1 MFDPINP
8 PCFAASASGVTERR
22 VVLDTGLLRVRVHN
36 SDFAL
41 EDLCGFAAR
50 HNRKRGFLFLSKVLG
65 KHWPVTPTRMREIHA
80 HLAGQLDLGDGPCL
94 FIAMAETAT
103 GLGQGVFESRLE
115 QRPETEALF
124 IHSTRYRVD
133 GRTALDFQEAHCH
146 APDQLLYAPIRP
158 ELRARFES
166 ARELVLIDDEISTG
180 NTLCNL
186 VESYRRLNPNIERV
200 HFVAIT
206 QFGGADSAARFSER
220 LGLPVACVA
229 ALHGEFAFEPAES
242 WFTDAPPPAV
252 GDNRR
257 APHQLAED
265 LGRFGI
271 DRPIRIPPADLERLT
286 EGLAPDD
293 SILVLGTGEFMHL
306 AFRVGLGLE
315 SLGFRVAVQAT
326 SRSPILVGAD
336 VGSRRI
342 FADNYGE
349 GILNYLY
356 NVDPEDYARIIVC
369 HETPRAG
376 LDDLL
381 QNLGPHHRSYS
392 VASS

>member
-1 MFDPINP
+1 MTRDVV
-8 PCFAASASGVTERR
+8 GLTERA
-22 VVLDTGLLRVRVHN
+22 VNLDTGTLRVRVRE
-36 SDFAL
+36 STFAL
-41 EDLCGFAAR
+41 DELCGFAAR

-65 KHWPVTPTRMREIHA
+65 KHWPAAPTRMREIHA
-80 HLAGQLDLGDGPCL
+80 HLAGRLDLGDGPCL
-94 FIAMAETAT
+94 FVAMAETAT
-103 GLGQGVFESRLE
+103 GLGQGVFESVLE

-146 APDQLLYAPIRP
+146 APDQLLYAPIEP
-158 ELRARFES
+158 ERHRRFES

-186 VESYRRLNPNIERV
+186 VESYRRLNPDIERV

-206 QFGGADSAARFSER
+206 QFGGADSAARFSDR
-220 LGLPVACVA
+220 LGLPVECVA
-229 ALHGEFAFEPAES
+229 ALHGEFAFEPAEFWS
-242 WFTDAPPPAV
+242 TDEPPSAV
-252 GDNRR
+252 GDNRL

-271 DRPIRIPPADLERLT
+271 ERPIRIPPEDLDRLAA
-286 EGLAPDD
+286 GLNPDD
-293 SILVLGTGEFMHL
+293 WILVLGTGEFMHP

-315 SLGFRVAVQAT
+315 ALGFRVAVQAT
-326 SRSPILVGAD
+326 SRSPILLGAD
-336 VGSRRI
+336 VGSRLV

-349 GILNYLY
+349 GIVNYLY
-356 NVDPEDYARIIVC
+356 NVDPDDYARIIVC

-392 VASS
+392 AASGLT

>member
-1 MFDPINP
+1 MTKPDVMDL
-8 PCFAASASGVTERR
+8 AERTVR
-22 VVLDTGLLRVRVHN
+22 LDTGTLRVRVRE
-36 SDFAL
+36 SAFTLD
-41 EDLCGFAAR
+41 ELCGFAAR

-65 KHWPVTPTRMREIHA
+65 KHWPVTPTRMREIHT
-80 HLAGQLDLGDGPCL
+80 HLAGRLDLGAGPCL
-94 FIAMAETAT
+94 FVAMAETAT

-124 IHSTRYRVD
+124 IHSTRYRID
-133 GRTALDFQEAHCH
+133 GRRALNFQEAHCH

-158 ELRARFES
+158 EHRARFES

-186 VESYRRLNPNIERV
+186 VESYRRLNPDIERV

-206 QFGGADSAARFSER
+206 QFGGADSASRFSAR
-220 LGLPVACVA
+220 LGLPVECVA

-242 WFTDAPPPAV
+242 WSTDEPPPAV

-271 DRPIRIPPADLERLT
+271 ERPIRLPPEDLDRLA
-286 EGLAPDD
+286 EGLNPGDP
-293 SILVLGTGEFMHL
+293 ILVLGTGEFMHV
-306 AFRVGLGLE
+306 AFRVGLSLE
-315 SLGFRVAVQAT
+315 AWGFRVAVQAT
-326 SRSPILVGAD
+326 SRSPILLGAD
-336 VGSRRI
+336 VGSRRV
-342 FADNYGE
+342 FADNYDE
-349 GILNYLY
+349 GIPNYLY

-392 VASS
+392 VASTE

>member
-1 MFDPINP
+1 MTKK
-8 PCFAASASGVTERR
+8 GVVDLTERAVR
-22 VVLDTGLLRVRVHN
+22 LDTGTLRVRVHE
-36 SDFAL
+36 SAFELD
-41 EDLCGFAAR
+41 ELCGFAAR

-80 HLAGQLDLGDGPCL
+80 HLAGRLDLGSGPCL
-94 FIAMAETAT
+94 FVAMAETAT
-103 GLGQGVFESRLE
+103 GLGQGVFESVLE

-124 IHSTRYRVD
+124 IHSTRYRID

-146 APDQLLYAPIRP
+146 APDQLLYAPTRP
-158 ELRARFES
+158 ERRRRFES

-186 VESYRRLNPNIERV
+186 VESYRRLNPKIERI

-206 QFGGADSAARFSER
+206 QFGGADSAARFSAR
-220 LGLPVACVA
+220 LGLPVECVA
-229 ALHGEFAFEPAES
+229 ALHGEFAFEPAAS
-242 WFTDAPPPAV
+242 WSTDEPPPAV

-271 DRPIRIPPADLERLT
+271 EQSIHVPHADLESLS
-286 EGLAPDD
+286 EGLQAGD

-315 SLGFRVAVQAT
+315 ALGFRVAVQAT
-326 SRSPILVGAD
+326 SRSPILLGAD
-336 VGSRRI
+336 VGSRRV

-349 GILNYLY
+349 GIRNYLY

-381 QNLGPHHRSYS
+381 QNLGPHHRSYR
-392 VASS
+392 VASTE

>member
-1 MFDPINP
+1 VTKDVLD
-8 PCFAASASGVTERR
+8 VTERSVR
-22 VVLDTGLLRVRVHN
+22 LDTGTLRVRVRE
-36 SDFAL
+36 SAFAL
-41 EDLCGFAAR
+41 DELCGFAAR

-80 HLAGQLDLGDGPCL
+80 HLAGQLDLGAGPCL
-94 FIAMAETAT
+94 FVAMAETAT

-124 IHSTRYRVD
+124 IHSTRYRID

-146 APDQLLYAPIRP
+146 APDQLLYAPIQP
-158 ELRARFES
+158 EQRRRFES

-186 VESYRRLNPNIERV
+186 VESYRRLNPGIERV

-206 QFGGADSAARFSER
+206 QFGGADSAVRFSER
-220 LGLPVACVA
+220 LGLPVECVA
-229 ALHGEFAFEPAES
+229 ALHGEFAFEPAAS
-242 WFTDAPPPAV
+242 WFTDEPPPAV
-252 GDNRR
+252 GDNRLM
-257 APHQLAED
+257 PHDLAED

-271 DRPIRIPPADLERLT
+271 DRPITVPGMDLDELA
-286 EGLAPDD
+286 EGLESGDPV
-293 SILVLGTGEFMHL
+293 LVLGTGEFMHL

-315 SLGFRVAVQAT
+315 ALGFRVAVQAT

-336 VGSRRI
+336 VGRRLV

-356 NVDPEDYARIIVC
+356 NVDPDDYVRIIVC

-381 QNLGPHHRSYS
+381 QNLGPRHRPYQPRATARKGS
-392 VASS
+392 

>member
-1 MFDPINP
+1 M
-8 PCFAASASGVTERR
+8 TEKDVMDLIERTVR
-22 VVLDTGLLRVRVHN
+22 LDTGTLRVRARE
-36 SDFAL
+36 SAFAL
-41 EDLCGFAAR
+41 DELCGFAAR

-65 KHWPVTPTRMREIHA
+65 KHWPVTPTRMREIHT
-80 HLAGQLDLGDGPCL
+80 HLAGRLDLGAGPCL
-94 FIAMAETAT
+94 FVAMAETAT
-103 GLGQGVFESRLE
+103 GLGQGVFESVLE

-124 IHSTRYRVD
+124 IHSTRYRID

-186 VESYRRLNPNIERV
+186 VESYRRLNPDIERV

-206 QFGGADSAARFSER
+206 QFGGADSAARFSDR
-220 LGLPVACVA
+220 LGLPVECVA
-229 ALHGEFAFEPAES
+229 ALHGEFAFDPAAS
-242 WFTDAPPPAV
+242 CSTDEPPPAV

-271 DRPIRIPPADLERLT
+271 ERSIVVPNADLERLS
-286 EGLAPDD
+286 EGLESGDR
-293 SILVLGTGEFMHL
+293 ILVLGTGEFMHL

-315 SLGFRVAVQAT
+315 ALGFQVAVQAT
-326 SRSPILVGAD
+326 SRSPILLGAD
-336 VGSRRI
+336 VGSRRV

-349 GILNYLY
+349 GICNYLY
-356 NVDPEDYARIIVC
+356 NVDPDDYARIIVC

-392 VASS
+392 VASTE

>member
-1 MFDPINP
+1 
-8 PCFAASASGVTERR
+8 VTERQVR
-22 VVLDTGLLRVRVHN
+22 LDTGTLHVRVRESAFGLDV
-36 SDFAL
+36 
-41 EDLCGFAAR
+41 LCGFAAR

-65 KHWPVTPTRMREIHA
+65 KHWPVAPTRMREIHT
-80 HLAGQLDLGDGPCL
+80 HLAGRLDLGAGPCL
-94 FIAMAETAT
+94 FVAMAETAT
-103 GLGQGVFESRLE
+103 GLGQGVFESALE
-115 QRPETEALF
+115 QRPEAEALF
-124 IHSTRYRVD
+124 IHSTRYRIH
-133 GRTALDFQEAHCH
+133 GRTALEFQEAHCH

-158 ELRARFES
+158 ERRARFES

-186 VESYRRLNPNIERV
+186 VESYRSLNPGIERV

-206 QFGGADSAARFSER
+206 QFGGADSAARFSDR
-220 LGLPVACVA
+220 LGLPVECVA
-229 ALHGEFAFEPAES
+229 ALHGEFAFEPAAS
-242 WFTDAPPPAV
+242 WSTDEPPPAV

-271 DRPIRIPPADLERLT
+271 EHPIVVPSPDLERLC
-286 EGLAPDD
+286 EGLEPGDP
-293 SILVLGTGEFMHL
+293 ILVLGTGEFMHL

-315 SLGFRVAVQAT
+315 ALGFRVAVQAT

-336 VGSRRI
+336 VGSRRV

-349 GILNYLY
+349 GIVNYLY
-356 NVDPEDYARIIVC
+356 NVDPDDYARIIVC

-376 LDDLL
+376 LDELL

>member
-1 MFDPINP
+1 MTEKD
-8 PCFAASASGVTERR
+8 VTDLAERTVR
-22 VVLDTGLLRVRVHN
+22 LDTGTLRVRARE
-36 SDFAL
+36 SAFAL
-41 EDLCGFAAR
+41 DELCGFAAR

-65 KHWPVTPTRMREIHA
+65 KHWPVTPTRMREIHT
-80 HLAGQLDLGDGPCL
+80 HLADRLDLGAGPCL
-94 FIAMAETAT
+94 FVAMAETAT
-103 GLGQGVFESRLE
+103 GLGQGVFESVLE
-115 QRPETEALF
+115 QRPGTEALF
-124 IHSTRYRVD
+124 IHSTRYRID

-186 VESYRRLNPNIERV
+186 VESYRRLNPDIERV

-206 QFGGADSAARFSER
+206 QFGGAAGAARFSDR
-220 LGLPVACVA
+220 LGLPVECVA

-242 WFTDAPPPAV
+242 WSTDEPPAAV

-271 DRPIRIPPADLERLT
+271 ERSIVVPNADLERLS
-286 EGLAPDD
+286 EGLESGDR
-293 SILVLGTGEFMHL
+293 ILVLGTGEFMHL

-315 SLGFRVAVQAT
+315 ALGFRVAVQAT
-326 SRSPILVGAD
+326 SRSPILLGAD

-349 GILNYLY
+349 GIRNYLY
-356 NVDPEDYARIIVC
+356 NVDPDDYARIIVC

-392 VASS
+392 VASTE